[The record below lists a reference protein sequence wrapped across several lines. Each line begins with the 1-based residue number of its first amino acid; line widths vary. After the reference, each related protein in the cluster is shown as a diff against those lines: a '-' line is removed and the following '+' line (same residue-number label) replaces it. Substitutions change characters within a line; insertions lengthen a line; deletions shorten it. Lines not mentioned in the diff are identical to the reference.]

1 MQASALD
8 RIREVLAW
16 AGGEGEPAAVGWA
29 TVELDRAAIELARE
43 LGVVPEVFVQAP
55 DSAALG
61 ASSRIAPGILPGG
74 LSLAILEP
82 STEGRL
88 AYTLARVGEGPVAI
102 WSALEGAIAPSDPGT
117 RPGPFGFEQLVSG
130 GPVHGPHRFLI
141 GTAPGTI
148 RP

>member
-8 RIREVLAW
+8 RIRETLAW

-29 TVELDRAAIELARE
+29 TVELDRAAFELARE
-43 LGVVPEVFVQAP
+43 LGAAPGVFVPAD
-55 DSAALG
+55 DSVALG
-61 ASSRIAPGILPGG
+61 ASSRVALGILPGG

-88 AYTLARVGEGPVAI
+88 AYTLARLGEGPVAI
-102 WSALEGAIAPSDPGT
+102 WSALDGALTPSDPGT
-117 RPGPFGFEQLVSG
+117 RPGPFGPERLVPG

>member
-1 MQASALD
+1 MQDSALD
-8 RIREVLAW
+8 RIREALAW

-29 TVELDRAAIELARE
+29 TVELDRAAIELALE
-43 LGVVPEVFVQAP
+43 LGVTPDAFAP
-55 DSAALG
+55 AGDSVALG

-102 WSALEGAIAPSDPGT
+102 WSALEGAFTLGEPGT
-117 RPGPFGFEQLVSG
+117 RPGPFGLERLVPG
-130 GPVHGPHRFLI
+130 GPVHGQHRFLI
-141 GTAPGTI
+141 GTGPGTI